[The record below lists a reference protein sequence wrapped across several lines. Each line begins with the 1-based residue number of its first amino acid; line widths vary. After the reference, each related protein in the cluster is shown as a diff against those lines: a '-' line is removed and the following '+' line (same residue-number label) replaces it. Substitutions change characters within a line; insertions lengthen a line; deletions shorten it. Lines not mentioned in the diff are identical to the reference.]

1 MRTIGLI
8 GGMSVESTVPYYQ
21 QINRHVGE
29 RLGGLHSAPLLLYSV
44 DFATIAALQAA
55 DDWDRAGA
63 VLAGCART
71 LRDAGAEAL
80 VLCTNTMHKVAPAI
94 EAAVD
99 IPFLHIV
106 DITAAA
112 VCDAGIDHVA
122 LLGTRFTMEQAFY
135 RERLQ
140 SHGLTVMVPDAADRE
155 CIHRV
160 IFEELCRGSI
170 EPASRRA
177 YGEIV
182 GRLAQRGAQAV
193 ILGCTEIGLLLS
205 RDDSPLPLF
214 DTTAL
219 HARAAAEFVLAD
231 ACCSP
236 AP

>member
-1 MRTIGLI
+1 MQTIGLI

-21 QINRHVGE
+21 QINRHVAE

-44 DFATIAALQAA
+44 DFAAIAALQAA
-55 DDWDRAGA
+55 DDWDQAGA
-63 VLAGCART
+63 VLSGCARA
-71 LRDAGAEAL
+71 LQGAGARAL

-99 IPFLHIV
+99 IPFLHVV

-112 VCDAGIDHVA
+112 VCSAGIENVA
-122 LLGTRFTMEQAFY
+122 LLGTRFTMEQTFY

-140 SHGLTVMVPDAADRE
+140 RHGLNVLVPEAADRK
-155 CIHRV
+155 CVHRV
-160 IFEELCRGSI
+160 IFEELCCGRF
-170 EPASRRA
+170 EPAARRA
-177 YGEIV
+177 YIDIIA
-182 GRLAQRGAQAV
+182 RLAQRGAQAV

-219 HARAAAEFVLAD
+219 HARAAAEFVLAEHPPQR
-231 ACCSP
+231 AG
-236 AP
+236 

>member
-21 QINRHVGE
+21 QINRHVAE
-29 RLGGLHSAPLLLYSV
+29 KLGGLHSAPLLLYSV
-44 DFATIAALQAA
+44 DFAAIAALQAA
-55 DDWDRAGA
+55 DDWQQAGA
-63 VLAGCART
+63 VLANCAQALQR
-71 LRDAGAEAL
+71 AGAEGL
-80 VLCTNTMHKVAPAI
+80 VLCTNTMHKVAPEI

-112 VCDAGIDHVA
+112 VCAAGIDNVA

-140 SHGLTVMVPDAADRE
+140 SHGLNVMVPDVADRD
-155 CIHRV
+155 CVHRV
-160 IFEELCRGSI
+160 IFEELCCGRI
-170 EPASRRA
+170 EPASRQA
-177 YGEIV
+177 FVDIV
-182 GRLAQRGAQAV
+182 ERLAQRGAQAV
-193 ILGCTEIGLLLS
+193 ILGCTEIGLLLGPE
-205 RDDSPLPLF
+205 DSPLPLF

-231 ACCSP
+231 RLPTCTD
-236 AP
+236 